1 MYNVHVSKP
10 VVVPEGQ
17 LPGED
22 DEQGREGDEA
32 VDGQAQ
38 QDRAE
43 VPAQLL
49 ELSSDILDTQFIVIW
64 TNTDTINAN
73 LFMNGK

>member
-22 DEQGREGDEA
+22 DEQGREGD
-32 VDGQAQ
+32 
-38 QDRAE
+38 
-43 VPAQLL
+43 
-49 ELSSDILDTQFIVIW
+49 
-64 TNTDTINAN
+64 
-73 LFMNGK
+73 